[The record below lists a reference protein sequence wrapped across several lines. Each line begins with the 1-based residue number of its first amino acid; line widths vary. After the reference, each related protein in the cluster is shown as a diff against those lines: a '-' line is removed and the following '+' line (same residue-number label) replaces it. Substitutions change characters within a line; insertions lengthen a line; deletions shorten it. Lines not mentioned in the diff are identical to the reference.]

1 MAQVDFYS
9 ISQPDEQARLFLA
22 CRLVEK
28 AMAQGLKIYIHT
40 DNEQAAMDMDD
51 LLWSFK
57 PESFIPHVIVGI
69 DVELGDDDEV
79 PVYIGYFDKAPAGA
93 DLLINLGTDIPP
105 FLGDFPRVAEI
116 VPNIEESKTRLRE
129 HWTDY
134 KSRGF
139 SLNHHQL

>member
-9 ISQPDEQARLFLA
+9 ISEPDEQSRLFFA

-28 AMAQGLKIYIHT
+28 AMGQGLKIYIHT
-40 DNEQAAMDMDD
+40 DNEQVAMDMDD

-57 PESFIPHVIVGI
+57 PESFIPHAIVGI

-79 PVYIGYFDKAPAGA
+79 PVFIGYFDKAPAGA
-93 DLLINLGTDIPP
+93 DLLINLGNAIPP
-105 FLGDFPRVAEI
+105 FLEDFPRIAEI
-116 VPNIEESKTRLRE
+116 VPNAEDAKANLRA

-134 KSRGF
+134 KARGLA
-139 SLNHHQL
+139 LNHHQL